1 MSSHGPQIAR
11 FWLALLLALG
21 IALPIN
27 AQRGGGKQWQQREDR
42 PRGNPRESRQNKP
55 NKPPKQDRPPNRQ
68 PGNEAHV
75 PLSNATGGNGN
86 SGTAFSGGRPIGT
99 SNGNNLPPRWM
110 ERLRDM
116 SPQQQERFF
125 QNNQRFNS
133 LSSQQQERVRGNL
146 QHWNS
151 LTPQQRMD
159 MRDREQVWAR
169 MTPEQRAH
177 IRNEVMPK
185 WQQMPPERKRV
196 IQQKLRVL
204 QNMPESARNARLNDP
219 NFTRG
224 MSEEDKS
231 TLKDLSHLHVGG
243 APDPPQENPQE

>member
-1 MSSHGPQIAR
+1 MSSRGPQIAP

-21 IALPIN
+21 IGLPIN

-42 PRGNPRESRQNKP
+42 PRGNPRENRQNKP
-55 NKPPKQDRPPNRQ
+55 NKPPKQDWPPNRQ

-75 PLSNATGGNGN
+75 PQSNATRNGN
-86 SGTAFSGGRPIGT
+86 SGTAFAGGHPNGT
-99 SNGNNLPPRWM
+99 GTGNNVPPRWM

-185 WQQMPPERKRV
+185 WQQM
-196 IQQKLRVL
+196 LRVL
-204 QNMPESARNARLNDP
+204 QNMPESARNARLNEP

-243 APDPPQENPQE
+243 APD